1 MTHKRLSGMAVKTPE
16 SQKQKTPQSNKKTP
30 NTKLGGKR
38 PLPDDSED
46 DEPVLDQT
54 SLKVKKM
61 KQLEESD
68 NSDPVVGSDE
78 DSEEDVSSEDEDD
91 DNEDEENDDDDM
103 GEDEDGSDDESDAE
117 TDEDSGAE
125 DKVPPKQI
133 NKTPAKGESKQA
145 AKQKAGKVVT
155 QTTSKSSAIPTTSN
169 APSSHV
175 LLFNFDSL
183 NENLLSGFL
192 KKRGVNAQT
201 IGCIYSPVALIGLPN
216 DEAAKKAVSAC
227 SGATYNTRSLSAVIV
242 NGDVSEIRTSK
253 PKNPSTGTSG
263 SNAPLVTVFAT
274 NLPKSLTTENIKKM
288 IGIEPNSIRL
298 ITTGPKNRFTNACY
312 IDCASEAD
320 AKKAFEA
327 LEGRSES
334 GTTIKAFLRGLPQW
348 SPITESS
355 LVISNVPFTAGQEDM
370 KKEFPT
376 ATSVE
381 SMRKGT
387 FHLHFKSKE
396 DREKAAKQANGKVM
410 GGRPLRVVTPGE
422 DKKTGGLV
430 VSNLPF
436 TAKVDDIRSLYPDCS
451 WVTLQ
456 KRDDGKFSGTAIVSF
471 KSEEAT
477 KKALD
482 ETPSKQLQ
490 GRQLRAH
497 LEGQQLEESKKDVPA
512 KKAAKQPASKEQKKA
527 QVGSESEDDADDD
540 DDEKDDG
547 DDSEEDDD
555 DAEQDDE
562 AASEDD
568 DEAGSEDDED
578 EAGSEDEDDSGDG
591 DEPASD
597 ESDEESAEAPPAKHP
612 KKDFTKQNG
621 SGKPFRGF
629 GGNKFQGGRGSPRG
643 GRGGNAFRGGLYGAG
658 STCLNVFN
666 VPVDLNEV
674 DLRPYFPSARSI
686 KCQPYGACVLQFRS
700 ERDCQAVYDECQ
712 TGKDVGGQTVQ
723 AQFSEGNTSLA
734 SHGQQRSE
742 MPHSQRGQ
750 KGRYGVDNYGP
761 NDGCVLKIHNLSWSV
776 TDEEL
781 LQEYPRAVSAN
792 VMLTDQGRS
801 RGWGTVT
808 FSSPEDCQAA
818 ESSSSGRVISGR
830 PIRVEIQDR
839 ESYRGQSHY
848 DDGRRF
854 RGGRG
859 GGGFGREREVRRFD
873 DRRGDLRRDR
883 SPSPDR
889 GQRRRGGGGGT
900 LGGGSRGPR
909 ITSAVIRRAP
919 GDSSDSDFDGR

>member
-1 MTHKRLSGMAVKTPE
+1 MAVKTPE

-91 DNEDEENDDDDM
+91 DNEDEENDDDVD
-103 GEDEDGSDDESDAE
+103 EDEDGSDDESDAE

-145 AKQKAGKVVT
+145 AKQKVGKVVT

-169 APSSHV
+169 APSHV

-227 SGATYNTRSLSAVIV
+227 SGATYNTRSLFAVIV

-253 PKNPSTGTSG
+253 PKNPSTGD
-263 SNAPLVTVFAT
+263 SNAPLVTVFAA
-274 NLPKSLTTENIKKM
+274 NLPKSLTTENLKKM
-288 IGIEPNSIRL
+288 IGIEPNSLRL
-298 ITTGPKNRFTNACY
+298 MTTGPKNRFTNACY

-355 LVISNVPFTAGQEDM
+355 LVICNVPFTAGQEDM

-381 SMRKGT
+381 SMKKGT
-387 FHLHFKSKE
+387 FHLQFKSKE
-396 DREKAAKQANGKVM
+396 DKEKAAKQANGKVM

-422 DKKTGGLV
+422 DTKTASLV

-436 TAKVDDIRSLYPDCS
+436 TAKVDDIRSLYPGCS

-497 LEGQQLEESKKDVPA
+497 LEGQQPEESKKDVPS
-512 KKAAKQPASKEQKKA
+512 KKAAKQPASKEQKK
-527 QVGSESEDDADDD
+527 
-540 DDEKDDG
+540 
-547 DDSEEDDD
+547 
-555 DAEQDDE
+555 
-562 AASEDD
+562 
-568 DEAGSEDDED
+568 
-578 EAGSEDEDDSGDG
+578 
-591 DEPASD
+591 
-597 ESDEESAEAPPAKHP
+597 
-612 KKDFTKQNG
+612 
-621 SGKPFRGF
+621 GKP
-629 GGNKFQGGRGSPRG
+629 S
-643 GRGGNAFRGGLYGAG
+643 
-658 STCLNVFN
+658 
-666 VPVDLNEV
+666 
-674 DLRPYFPSARSI
+674 
-686 KCQPYGACVLQFRS
+686 VL
-700 ERDCQAVYDECQ
+700 
-712 TGKDVGGQTVQ
+712 
-723 AQFSEGNTSLA
+723 L
-734 SHGQQRSE
+734 
-742 MPHSQRGQ
+742 
-750 KGRYGVDNYGP
+750 
-761 NDGCVLKIHNLSWSV
+761 ILS
-776 TDEEL
+776 
-781 LQEYPRAVSAN
+781 
-792 VMLTDQGRS
+792 
-801 RGWGTVT
+801 
-808 FSSPEDCQAA
+808 
-818 ESSSSGRVISGR
+818 
-830 PIRVEIQDR
+830 
-839 ESYRGQSHY
+839 
-848 DDGRRF
+848 
-854 RGGRG
+854 
-859 GGGFGREREVRRFD
+859 
-873 DRRGDLRRDR
+873 
-883 SPSPDR
+883 
-889 GQRRRGGGGGT
+889 
-900 LGGGSRGPR
+900 
-909 ITSAVIRRAP
+909 
-919 GDSSDSDFDGR
+919 